1 MASAPPGGPRSG
13 RDSAGTATARPPAL
27 CTGRMTPPARFALL
41 FAAQFAAVGVML
53 PFLPAVLAGH
63 GLSPQ
68 EVGGVLAAGSAM
80 RLVAA
85 PLLGRAADALGAPRA
100 VLAAAAL
107 LAAATALGFAVAP
120 ALLLPAFL
128 ALLAVNLLHSLC
140 MAPVIP
146 LGDSLA
152 IQAARRLGFDYGRVR
167 AAGSIAFIL
176 AAALAGWVVGW
187 GGPVAAVW
195 LFAACLAATA
205 GAALLLPAP
214 EGVART
220 TARLRAGGFGGPFRD
235 PAFAWVLPLSA
246 LIQGSHALYYGFAT
260 IHWQA
265 AGLSAPVIGL
275 LWAEGVVAEVAL
287 FLWGRRLADRLGAP
301 GLAAVAAAAGL
312 LRWAVTAETTWLP
325 ALATVQLLHAL
336 TFGAMHLAA
345 MRVLARQPPE
355 RAATAQT
362 LHASLGG
369 GLASGL
375 LMLAAGPLYAAAG
388 GAGFWAMAGLCLL
401 ALPLTLG
408 LRRRMAAGPAG
419 H

>member
-1 MASAPPGGPRSG
+1 
-13 RDSAGTATARPPAL
+13 
-27 CTGRMTPPARFALL
+27 MTPSARFALL

-68 EVGGVLAAGSAM
+68 EVGAVLAAGSAT

-85 PLLGRAADALGAPRA
+85 PLLGRAADALGNPRL
-100 VLAAAAL
+100 VLVVGAL
-107 LAAATALGFAVAP
+107 LAGATACGFALAQ
-120 ALLLPAFL
+120 AFL
-128 ALLAVNLLHSLC
+128 ALLLVNLLHSLC

-146 LGDSLA
+146 LADSLA
-152 IQAARRLGFDYGRVR
+152 IQAARRDGFDYGRVR
-167 AAGSIAFIL
+167 SAGSIAFIL
-176 AAALAGWVVGW
+176 AAAVAGQAVGL
-187 GGPVAAVW
+187 GGPEAAVW
-195 LFAACLAATA
+195 LFAACLGATA
-205 GAALLLPAP
+205 AAALLVGPAP
-214 EGVART
+214 GPS
-220 TARLRAGGFGGPFRD
+220 AGGRRGSGGFRGPFRD

-265 AGLSAPVIGL
+265 AGLSPAIIGL

-287 FLWGRRLADRLGAP
+287 FLWGRKLADRLGAP
-301 GLAAVAAAAGL
+301 GLAALAAAAGV

-325 ALATVQLLHAL
+325 ALAGVQLLHAL

-345 MRVLARQPPE
+345 MRVLSRQPPE

-388 GAGFWAMAGLCLL
+388 GAGFWVMAGLCAA
-401 ALPLTLG
+401 ALPVTLG
-408 LRRRMAAGPAG
+408 LRRRLAGAIS
-419 H
+419 

>member
-1 MASAPPGGPRSG
+1 MARRAAACGL
-13 RDSAGTATARPPAL
+13 ARPAWQGYAPGHACPRPAPSRRP
-27 CTGRMTPPARFALL
+27 GVTPLSSPAARFALL
-41 FAAQFAAVGVML
+41 YAAQFAAIGVML

-68 EVGGVLAAGSAM
+68 EVGLVLAAGSAT
-80 RLVAA
+80 RLVMA
-85 PLLGRAADALGAPRA
+85 PLLGRMADALGHPRL
-100 VLAAAAL
+100 VLVAAAL
-107 LAAATALGFAVAP
+107 LAAATAAGFALAQ
-120 ALLLPAFL
+120 AFL
-128 ALLAVNLLHSLC
+128 ALLLVNILHSLC

-152 IQAARRLGFDYGRVR
+152 IQAARRRGFDYGRVR
-167 AAGSIAFIL
+167 SAGSIAFI
-176 AAALAGWVVGW
+176 AAAAVAGQAVGM
-187 GGPVAAVW
+187 GGPAAAVW
-195 LFAACLAATA
+195 LFAACLVATA
-205 GAALLLPAP
+205 GTALLLPAP
-214 EGVART
+214 EASAAAVRRGS
-220 TARLRAGGFGGPFRD
+220 GGFRGPFRD

-265 AGLSAPVIGL
+265 AGLSAPIIGL

-287 FLWGRRLADRLGAP
+287 FLWGRRIADRLGAP
-301 GLAAVAAAAGL
+301 GLAALAAIAGVI
-312 LRWAVTAETTWLP
+312 RWSVTAETAWLP
-325 ALATVQLLHAL
+325 ALAVVQALHGL

-375 LMLAAGPLYAAAG
+375 LMLAAGPLYAAVGAG
-388 GAGFWAMAGLCLL
+388 GFWVMAGLCLV
-401 ALPLTLG
+401 ALPLTLVLRNR
-408 LRRRMAAGPAG
+408 LRRG
-419 H
+419 

>member
-1 MASAPPGGPRSG
+1 MMPSQ
-13 RDSAGTATARPPAL
+13 
-27 CTGRMTPPARFALL
+27 ARFALL
-41 FAAQFAAVGVML
+41 YTAQFAAIGVML

-68 EVGGVLAAGSAM
+68 EVGAVLAAGSAM

-85 PLLGRAADALGAPRA
+85 PLLGRAADAGGHPRL

-107 LAAATALGFAVAP
+107 LAAATATGFALAQ
-120 ALLLPAFL
+120 AFL
-128 ALLAVNLLHSLC
+128 ALLLVNLLHSLC

-152 IQAARRLGFDYGRVR
+152 IQAARRQGFDYGRVR
-167 AAGSIAFIL
+167 SAGSISFI
-176 AAALAGWVVGW
+176 AAAAVAGQAVGW

-195 LFAACLAATA
+195 LFALCLAATA
-205 GAALLLPAP
+205 LAAMLLEAAP
-214 EGVART
+214 DDRGGTR
-220 TARLRAGGFGGPFRD
+220 RRGAGGFRGPFRD

-265 AGLSAPVIGL
+265 AGLSAAVIGL

-301 GLAAVAAAAGL
+301 GLAALAAAAGVV
-312 LRWAVTAETTWLP
+312 RWAVTAETSWLP
-325 ALATVQLLHAL
+325 ALALVQLLHGA

-345 MRVLARQPPE
+345 MRVLSRQPPE

-388 GAGFWAMAGLCLL
+388 AGGFWVMAGLCAM

-408 LRRRMAAGPAG
+408 LKRRLAATPA
-419 H
+419 

>member
-1 MASAPPGGPRSG
+1 MMPSP
-13 RDSAGTATARPPAL
+13 AG
-27 CTGRMTPPARFALL
+27 FALL
-41 FAAQFAAVGVML
+41 YTAQFAAVGVML
-53 PFLPAVLAGH
+53 PFLPAVLVGH

-68 EVGGVLAAGSAM
+68 EVGAVLAAGSAM
-80 RLVAA
+80 RLLAA
-85 PLLGRAADALGAPRA
+85 PLLGRAADASGHPRL
-100 VLAAAAL
+100 VLAVAAL
-107 LAAATALGFAVAP
+107 LAAATATGFALAQ
-120 ALLLPAFL
+120 AFL
-128 ALLAVNLLHSLC
+128 ALLLVNLLHSLC

-152 IQAARRLGFDYGRVR
+152 IQAARRQGFDYGRVR
-167 AAGSIAFIL
+167 SAGSIAFIL
-176 AAALAGWVVGW
+176 AAALAGQAVGW

-195 LFAACLAATA
+195 LFAGCLVATA
-205 GAALLLPAP
+205 LAGLALDPAP
-214 EGVART
+214 RPGREA
-220 TARLRAGGFGGPFRD
+220 AGGAGEGFRGPFRD

-260 IHWQA
+260 IHWEA
-265 AGLSAPVIGL
+265 SGLSPAVIGL

-301 GLAAVAAAAGL
+301 GLAALAAAAGVV
-312 LRWAVTAETTWLP
+312 RWSVTAETAWLP
-325 ALATVQLLHAL
+325 ALALAQLLHGA

-345 MRVLARQPPE
+345 MRVLSRQPPG

-388 GAGFWAMAGLCLL
+388 ASGFWAMAGLCAI

-408 LRRRMAAGPAG
+408 LRRRLAAP
-419 H
+419 